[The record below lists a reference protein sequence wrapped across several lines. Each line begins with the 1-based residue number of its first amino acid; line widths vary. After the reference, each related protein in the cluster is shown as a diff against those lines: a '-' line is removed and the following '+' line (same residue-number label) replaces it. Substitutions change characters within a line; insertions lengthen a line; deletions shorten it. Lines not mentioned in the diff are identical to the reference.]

1 MERTVKIKLPGQSV
15 LQIFKTNADTF
26 KELKQELTK
35 IDFKNKRVV
44 VRETRTTLQLDQA
57 KLPDYDFT
65 LFLQPLKVKSGVALD
80 TKNFQQ
86 LRGLCKEAVKKD
98 INFKYKYLKSNNTY
112 GTATEMRISLN
123 KFYKESNAVPEIKNT
138 QKESIVVAKE
148 NVKSQVTT
156 SESLELSDVINI
168 HFTTLSK
175 TVLEKVSF
183 TTTELKQIILNTI
196 KESQIA
202 LIKQL
207 SDGISTISKS
217 TEDFEEEYQAILQEL
232 HKENVI
238 MK

>member
-1 MERTVKIKLPGQSV
+1 MGSFVK
-15 LQIFKTNADTF
+15 
-26 KELKQELTK
+26 
-35 IDFKNKRVV
+35 
-44 VRETRTTLQLDQA
+44 TLM
-57 KLPDYDFT
+57 
-65 LFLQPLKVKSGVALD
+65 S
-80 TKNFQQ
+80 
-86 LRGLCKEAVKKD
+86 C
-98 INFKYKYLKSNNTY
+98 FKYENIIISRIQAEEIYKEHIFPQYLKSNNTY

-123 KFYKESNAVPEIKNT
+123 KFYKKSNAVPEIKNT

-183 TTTELKQIILNTI
+183 ANNELKQSILNTF